1 MKRKLFA
8 AVLLSAG
15 LIFGC
20 GDDEEEENIDVEG
33 CEHLQEGPSTAV
45 TATAATAGAPA
56 VKDDHRRYD
65 VTLVD
70 VTGGK
75 GGSVTFAAAAEGDYV
90 LFTSADV
97 QVAIKD
103 ANGQAVGIE
112 ASAKSSTE
120 CTEIKGR
127 HTIPMK
133 VGTHT
138 LTFGPTTQ
146 TSVALV
152 IEQAA
157 HADHEH

>member
-1 MKRKLFA
+1 MKMKLFA
-8 AVLLSAG
+8 AVLVSAG

-20 GDDEEEENIDVEG
+20 GGEEEENVDVEG

-75 GGSVTFAAAAEGDYV
+75 GGSVTFAAAEEGDYV

-97 QVAIKD
+97 PVAVTN
-103 ANGQAVGIE
+103 ANGQTVAIE
-112 ASAKSSTE
+112 ASAKSSPE

-138 LTFGPTTQ
+138 FTFGPTTQ
-146 TSVALV
+146 TSVSVV
-152 IEQAA
+152 IEPEA
-157 HADHEH
+157 HGDEED

>member
-1 MKRKLFA
+1 MKMKLFA
-8 AVLLSAG
+8 AVLVSAG
-15 LIFGC
+15 LVFGC
-20 GDDEEEENIDVEG
+20 GGEEEEENVDVEG

-75 GGSVTFAAAAEGDYV
+75 GGSVTFAAAEEGDYV

-97 QVAIKD
+97 QVAITD
-103 ANGQAVGIE
+103 ANGQAVAPE
-112 ASAKSSTE
+112 ASVKSSTE

-146 TSVALV
+146 TSVSLV
-152 IEQAA
+152 IEPAA
-157 HADHEH
+157 HDHED